1 MFLSVPGTGHCVCLQ
16 CQVRTKSVFVLLEF
30 VGQKGVDQI
39 IKTVIKYFRGEVCSA
54 LRICHLTSLGFPGGT
69 SGKEGMA
76 TQSRTLAWRIA
87 WKKSLAGYSPG
98 GLTEWDTAEDSTGT
112 AGQDRLA

>member
-16 CQVRTKSVFVLLEF
+16 CQVRTKPVFVLLEF

-39 IKTVIKYFRGEVCSA
+39 IKTVIKYFRVEVCSA